1 MELGRKMG
9 RRSNQAEPGNGSVRH
24 RLLTAATELFT
35 QKGYSATTV
44 REIVATAGVTKPTLY
59 YYFRNKEGIYVEL
72 MQEGFSKLDNLLAT
86 SLGDRGSA
94 SQKLLRLCDRIYS
107 LFMENIKLVRVMYA
121 IYYGPHQ
128 GAPFFDFDAY
138 HLKFQEAVR
147 RLIEEGIR
155 RGEFCK
161 GDAGE
166 MSWAI
171 IGAINAA
178 MEVHLG
184 HTELELGR
192 EGLAR
197 VLKLIFH
204 GISAKRGRRK

>member
-1 MELGRKMG
+1 MA
-9 RRSNQAEPGNGSVRH
+9 RRSTKIDSRNGSVRE
-24 RLLTAATELFT
+24 RLLEGATELFT
-35 QKGYSATTV
+35 QKGYAATTV
-44 REIVATAGVTKPTLY
+44 REIVATAGVTKPALY
-59 YYFRNKEGIYVEL
+59 YYFKNKEGIYMEL
-72 MQEGFSKLDNLLAT
+72 MQGGFSKLDELLAT
-86 SLGDRGSA
+86 SFGDQESA
-94 SQKLLRLCDRIYS
+94 TEKLLRLCDRAYS

-138 HLKFQEAVR
+138 HLKFQEAIR

-155 RGEFCK
+155 KGELRK
-161 GDAGE
+161 GDSGD

-171 IGAINAA
+171 IGAINVA

-184 HTELELGR
+184 HTEFELGR

-197 VLKLIFH
+197 VLKFIFH
-204 GISAKRGRRK
+204 GISAKRGIKR